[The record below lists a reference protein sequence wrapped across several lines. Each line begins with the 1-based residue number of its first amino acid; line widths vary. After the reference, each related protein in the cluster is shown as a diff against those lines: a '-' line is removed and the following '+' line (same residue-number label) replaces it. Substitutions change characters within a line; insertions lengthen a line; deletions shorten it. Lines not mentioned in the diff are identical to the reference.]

1 MHWLQLKSYLGW
13 LDAQGSPPSGLGA
26 ISALLRRLGF
36 RQGVPTSLV
45 ILSSQCLQEG
55 HQPPWRCGTGCPW
68 HSRASPAQQF
78 PCRHAACQGGRQAS
92 SSSLIYHRPAHQRAG
107 DKGIEVRK
115 SGGWVRQQLHTG
127 LNNNRSPCASPNPV
141 CPEQTPASKSP
152 FLSRSLALL
161 PRARAA
167 CNNINY
173 LGCLGLGLHLCLGY
187 FQ

>member
-55 HQPPWRCGTGCPW
+55 RPPSRCGTGCPW

-92 SSSLIYHRPAHQRAG
+92 SSSLIYHQPAHQRAG

-127 LNNNRSPCASPNPV
+127 LNNNRSPCASPNPA

-152 FLSRSLALL
+152 FLSRSPALL

-173 LGCLGLGLHLCLGY
+173 LGCLGLRLHLCLGY